1 MKAGVLTFGYDH
13 FAQLELQS
21 CSAGFY
27 TTNLGD
33 NMQSLA
39 MRHMFAGMGIP
50 ESSIISVNRDAIPRY
65 GGEEV
70 ALLMNGCF
78 YDHCFPIPPAIT
90 PVFIGFQ
97 AAEAVIRN
105 NREEL
110 GRHAPI
116 GCRDTRT
123 TALLRRH
130 GVEAFTTGCV
140 TLTLPSR
147 AAPTEA
153 GKVFLVYGSGP
164 GTFPPAALAHMPPHL
179 LSRIEFI
186 CQRLVVTG
194 HPRNEAQIAEAETY
208 ARHLFQ
214 TYSDQARL
222 VVTSLH
228 HAATPCIAA
237 GIPVV
242 ICRARPNSRFSFLA
256 TLLPI
261 YGPDRFHQIDWDPA
275 PLDMRGLKARLL
287 RLVNAKLLPLVA

>member
-13 FAQLELQS
+13 FAKLELQS
-21 CSAGFY
+21 RSAGFY

-39 MRHMFAGMGIP
+39 MRYIFAGLGIA
-50 ESSIISVNRDAIPRY
+50 EDRMVSVNRDAIPEY
-65 GGEEV
+65 SGEEV

-78 YDHCFPIPPAIT
+78 YDHCFPIPSAIT

-97 AAEAVIRN
+97 ASEEVIRN

-110 GRHAPI
+110 SRHAPI

-123 TALLRRH
+123 TALLRRY
-130 GVEAFTTGCV
+130 GVAAFTTGCV
-140 TLTLPSR
+140 TLTLPHRPESST
-147 AAPTEA
+147 AD
-153 GKVFLVYGSGP
+153 KVFLVYGSGP
-164 GTFPPAALAHMPPHL
+164 GAFPSAALAHMPPHL
-179 LSRIEFI
+179 LSRIEFV

-194 HPRNEAQIAEAETY
+194 HPRTEAQIAEAEIY

-214 TYSDQARL
+214 SYSEQARL

-242 ICRARPNSRFSFLA
+242 ICRERPNSRFSLLA
-256 TLLPI
+256 SLLPI
-261 YGPDRFHQIDWDPA
+261 YGPDRFHEIDWDRA
-275 PLDMRGLKARLL
+275 PLDIRDLKARLL
-287 RLVNAKLLPLVA
+287 RQLKTKLLPLIA